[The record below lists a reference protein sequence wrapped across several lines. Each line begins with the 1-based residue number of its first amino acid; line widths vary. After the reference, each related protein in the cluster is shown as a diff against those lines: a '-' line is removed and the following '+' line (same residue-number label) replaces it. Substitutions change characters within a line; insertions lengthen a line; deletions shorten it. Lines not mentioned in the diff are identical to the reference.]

1 MIRKIILWR
10 RLHIEIMETLN
21 LNYCPQVELSPTTNF
36 ITFKHM
42 SPILNCD
49 TSHRAANS
57 PPRAPQWHFA
67 SPFAVD
73 FGSLLQHVMQPD
85 IADGL
90 RSLEAALIWMSSL
103 FFLVGSMWYHGKI
116 PKWIWKDVRLYQYFS
131 YWWIHHGNQTSH
143 SQNSWQRIIQNTL
156 DPFALHL

>member
-1 MIRKIILWR
+1 MILLS
-10 RLHIEIMETLN
+10 RLHIKIMINSKFKFL
-21 LNYCPQVELSPTTNF
+21 PTSWAVANN
-36 ITFKHM
+36 KHM

-103 FFLVGSMWYHGKI
+103 FIFLVGSMWHHRKI
-116 PKWIWKDVRLYQYFS
+116 PKLIWKDVRLYQYEQIIL
-131 YWWIHHGNQTSH
+131 WWIHHGNQTSH